1 VNRLLLDLVTTIA
14 LAAVVC
20 LPAALLLMAV
30 YR

>member
-1 VNRLLLDLVTTIA
+1 VNRLLLDLVTALA